1 MHVKKKTEMRIM
13 YVCGVLPRP
22 KRGIEN
28 WEEKKRAK
36 KKKRD
41 KEGRKKVKTR
51 TSENIAFLSRTPFP
65 QT

>member
-1 MHVKKKTEMRIM
+1 MRVKKKTEMRIM

-36 KKKRD
+36 KRKEIKKGEKSKNKD
-41 KEGRKKVKTR
+41 K
-51 TSENIAFLSRTPFP
+51 
-65 QT
+65 